1 MDLKKY
7 FETATEK
14 FEFTVDLGGWKKK
27 KVFEFTPKD
36 PEYKYSDG
44 QVSELSVFGKSMNV
58 KSITKN
64 GLMLYSFDILSNKI
78 TAKINWEDVELGNT
92 LDEPKD
98 IPGFEG
104 TKEALDNL
112 SIFK

>member
-1 MDLKKY
+1 MKKH

-14 FEFTVDLGGWKKK
+14 FEFTVNLGGWRGK
-27 KVFEFTPKD
+27 KVFEFSPKG
-36 PEYKYSDG
+36 EESWSSAA
-44 QVSELSVFGKSMNV
+44 VRELSLFGKSMNV
-58 KSITKN
+58 SSITKQ
-64 GLMLYSFDILSNKI
+64 GLMLYDFDMLGNKL
-78 TAKINWEDVELGNT
+78 TAKIKWENIELGNT
-92 LDEPKD
+92 LDEPKE

>member
-1 MDLKKY
+1 MKKH

-14 FEFTVDLGGWKKK
+14 FKFTVNLGGWRGK
-27 KVFEFTPKD
+27 KVFEFSPKG
-36 PEYKYSDG
+36 EESWSSAS
-44 QVSELSVFGKSMNV
+44 VSELSLFGKSMNV
-58 KSITKN
+58 SSITKQ
-64 GLMLYSFDILSNKI
+64 GLMMYDFDMLGNKL
-78 TAKINWEDVELGNT
+78 TAKIKFKDIELGNT
-92 LDEPKD
+92 VDEPKE

>member
-1 MDLKKY
+1 MNLKKH

-14 FEFTVDLGGWKKK
+14 FEFTTIDKFSNK
-27 KVFEFTPKD
+27 KVLEFHPSDSKH
-36 PEYKYSDG
+36 SDG
-44 QVSELSVFGKSMNV
+44 FVSELSLFGKSMNV
-58 KSITKN
+58 SSITKS
-64 GLMLYSFDILSNKI
+64 GLMLYSFDMLMNKI
-78 TAKINWEDVELGNT
+78 TAKIKWEDVELGNT

-98 IPGFEG
+98 MPGFEG